1 MPRRRAQKCPRG
13 RLKCHRCL
21 VAVGGCQLDNYN
33 RAPGSSEPAG
43 FTLDRAQGA
52 EAVLLRGRY
61 AVMKEAAR
69 ARRR

>member
-1 MPRRRAQKCPRG
+1 MSDTAFARARYFHLPAKSLAIEPRASALSPRVSTSTSSW
-13 RLKCHRCL
+13 L
-21 VAVGGCQLDNYN
+21 V
-33 RAPGSSEPAG
+33 S
-43 FTLDRAQGA
+43 